1 MMAALGL
8 PPRSA
13 GWAWELKYDGIR
25 ALAHLGGDRL
35 RLYTRNGNEVARRYP
50 ELRAMPDAI
59 AVENAVLDG
68 EVVALDE
75 RGRPSFE
82 MLQQRMHVDDPNA
95 IRRLVQSVPVVYM
108 LFDILWLNGESVMTR
123 RYDERRALLVA
134 LDANGH
140 SWRTP
145 PNEEGDGA
153 ATREVSERFGLEG
166 VVAKRRDS
174 IYEGGQR
181 SRNWIKVKYTM
192 KQEFV
197 VGGWMPGEKGRAG
210 TVGSLLIGYNEGE
223 GDARVL
229 RYAARVGSGLRGTD
243 LEYLDRVLAER
254 ARATNPFQTGTPPR
268 GARFVEPDLVVEVRF
283 TEWTQSGGVRA
294 PVFLGYRDDKPADE
308 VEREVPSD

>member
-1 MMAALGL
+1 GL
-8 PPRSA
+8 A
-13 GWAWELKYDGIR
+13 GS
-25 ALAHLGGDRL
+25 
-35 RLYTRNGNEVARRYP
+35 
-50 ELRAMPDAI
+50 I
-59 AVENAVLDG
+59 AVENTVLDG

-95 IRRLVQSVPVVYM
+95 IRRLVQSVPVAYM

-145 PNEEGDGA
+145 PNEEGDGS
-153 ATREVSERFGLEG
+153 ATREVSQRFGLEG

-174 IYEGGQR
+174 IYEAGRR
-181 SRNWIKVKYTM
+181 SRTWIKVKYTM

-197 VGGWMPGEKGRAG
+197 VGGWMPGEKGRTG

-223 GDARVL
+223 GDERVL
-229 RYAARVGSGLRGTD
+229 RYAA
-243 LEYLDRVLAER
+243 
-254 ARATNPFQTGTPPR
+254 
-268 GARFVEPDLVVEVRF
+268 
-283 TEWTQSGGVRA
+283 
-294 PVFLGYRDDKPADE
+294 
-308 VEREVPSD
+308 